1 MPIIREVD
9 FDRHRIRSPY
19 LQMLFDYWESLRG
32 DRPAPD
38 ASEIDPLD
46 IPRAALPYVILVDLE
61 RNPLRARYRLVG
73 THGVQAAGWDY
84 TGKYV
89 EELDLQSAVMEDVMA
104 DFAYALEMK
113 PMYANYDWPLRGNRG
128 LVNVELVQLPLLEN
142 GVVTR
147 CFCGEH
153 VAQDLDLFS
162 DDTLPI
168 PKAE

>member
-1 MPIIREVD
+1 MPIARELE
-9 FDRHRIRSPY
+9 FDRARIRSPY
-19 LQMLFDYWESLRG
+19 LRMLFDYWEKLRG
-32 DRPAPD
+32 DRAAPD
-38 ASEIDPLD
+38 ADEIDPLD
-46 IPRAALPYVILVDLE
+46 IPPAALPYIILVDLDE
-61 RNPLRARYRLVG
+61 RPLRPRYRLVG

-84 TGKYV
+84 TGKYAD
-89 EELDLQSAVMEDVMA
+89 ELELSSTVMEDVMT

-128 LVNVELVQLPLLEN
+128 IVNVELVQLPLLVN

-153 VAQDLDLFS
+153 VGQGLDLFS
-162 DDTLPI
+162 DDTQPL